1 VQKDISAT
9 RPFSEL
15 LWDSLLLA
23 RRSGDVRMLT
33 AISALAYTRVD
44 AGGASCDAVTS
55 RVAAAA
61 AAAAWT
67 AVDRKEGSSVE
78 R

>member
-1 VQKDISAT
+1 
-9 RPFSEL
+9 
-15 LWDSLLLA
+15 
-23 RRSGDVRMLT
+23 MLT